1 MSYELLKN
9 LTLLAK
15 LLEIIG
21 ASALFFGFLI
31 VTIKCFYLCLKN
43 KNISPIQDYKRSL
56 ARVVLIGLEILV
68 AATIIKTISVNQ
80 TIENILLLVIIVTV
94 RTILGWIMEL
104 EIKGKW
110 PWQRS
115 K

>member
-68 AATIIKTISVNQ
+68 AATISVNQ